1 MFKDYEMTLYEAL
14 GVLFAL
20 SVLVAVLDK
29 KISHGIFFF
38 LFAVVLFVLLV
49 IIKKFLVLFA
59 NFASE
64 TTGVSFE
71 PFSVFK

>member
-1 MFKDYEMTLYEAL
+1 MTLYVVL

-38 LFAVVLFVLLV
+38 LAFVILTIPFLVIGTIVESVLF
-49 IIKKFLVLFA
+49 
-59 NFASE
+59 
-64 TTGVSFE
+64 
-71 PFSVFK
+71 

>member
-1 MFKDYEMTLYEAL
+1 MFKDYEMTLYGAL

-38 LFAVVLFVLLV
+38 LAFIILAIPFFVIGAIAESVLF
-49 IIKKFLVLFA
+49 
-59 NFASE
+59 
-64 TTGVSFE
+64 
-71 PFSVFK
+71 

>member
-1 MFKDYEMTLYEAL
+1 MFKDYEMILYAIL

-38 LFAVVLFVLLV
+38 LAFVILAIPFLVIGTIVESVLF
-49 IIKKFLVLFA
+49 
-59 NFASE
+59 
-64 TTGVSFE
+64 
-71 PFSVFK
+71 

>member
-1 MFKDYEMTLYEAL
+1 MFKDYEMILYAIL

-38 LFAVVLFVLLV
+38 IFVFVLFGLLLA
-49 IIKKFLVLFA
+49 IEIALVSLF
-59 NFASE
+59 SR
-64 TTGVSFE
+64 S
-71 PFSVFK
+71 

>member
-1 MFKDYEMTLYEAL
+1 MFKDYEMILYTIL

-38 LFAVVLFVLLV
+38 IFVFVLFGLLLA
-49 IIKKFLVLFA
+49 IEIALVSLF
-59 NFASE
+59 SR
-64 TTGVSFE
+64 S
-71 PFSVFK
+71 

>member
-1 MFKDYEMTLYEAL
+1 MFKDYEMTLYVAL

-38 LFAVVLFVLLV
+38 LFAVLMSVILMFSLF
-49 IIKKFLVLFA
+49 ISSIMWG
-59 NFASE
+59 NF
-64 TTGVSFE
+64 SF
-71 PFSVFK
+71 

>member
-1 MFKDYEMTLYEAL
+1 MFKDYEMILYVTL

-38 LFAVVLFVLLV
+38 LSLFVLS
-49 IIKKFLVLFA
+49 IFFFDSRFLC
-59 NFASE
+59 ASARIPNDNE
-64 TTGVSFE
+64 RNLIS
-71 PFSVFK
+71 

>member
-1 MFKDYEMTLYEAL
+1 MFKDYEMTLYVTL

-38 LFAVVLFVLLV
+38 LAFVILAIPFLVIGTIVESVLF
-49 IIKKFLVLFA
+49 
-59 NFASE
+59 
-64 TTGVSFE
+64 
-71 PFSVFK
+71 

>member
-1 MFKDYEMTLYEAL
+1 MFKDYEMTLYVVL

-38 LFAVVLFVLLV
+38 LAFVILTIPFLVIGTIVESVLF
-49 IIKKFLVLFA
+49 
-59 NFASE
+59 
-64 TTGVSFE
+64 
-71 PFSVFK
+71 

>member
-1 MFKDYEMTLYEAL
+1 MFKDYEMTLYVAL

-38 LFAVVLFVLLV
+38 LAFVILAIPFLV
-49 IIKKFLVLFA
+49 IGTMAESLLF
-59 NFASE
+59 
-64 TTGVSFE
+64 
-71 PFSVFK
+71 

>member
-1 MFKDYEMTLYEAL
+1 MFKDYEMILYAIL

-38 LFAVVLFVLLV
+38 LAFVILAIPFFVIGTIVESVLF
-49 IIKKFLVLFA
+49 
-59 NFASE
+59 
-64 TTGVSFE
+64 
-71 PFSVFK
+71 

>member
-1 MFKDYEMTLYEAL
+1 MFKDYEMTLYVTL

-38 LFAVVLFVLLV
+38 IFVFVLFGLLLA
-49 IIKKFLVLFA
+49 IEIALVSLF
-59 NFASE
+59 SR
-64 TTGVSFE
+64 S
-71 PFSVFK
+71 

>member
-1 MFKDYEMTLYEAL
+1 MILYAIL
-14 GVLFAL
+14 GVLFAM

-49 IIKKFLVLFA
+49 IIEKFLVSFA

-71 PFSVFK
+71 PFFSF

>member
-1 MFKDYEMTLYEAL
+1 MFKDYEMTLYAIL

-38 LFAVVLFVLLV
+38 LAFIILV
-49 IIKKFLVLFA
+49 I
-59 NFASE
+59 
-64 TTGVSFE
+64 
-71 PFSVFK
+71 PFFVIGAIAESMMLWLL

>member
-1 MFKDYEMTLYEAL
+1 MFKDYEMILYVTL

-38 LFAVVLFVLLV
+38 IFVFVLFGLLLA
-49 IIKKFLVLFA
+49 IEIALVSLF
-59 NFASE
+59 SR
-64 TTGVSFE
+64 S
-71 PFSVFK
+71 

>member
-1 MFKDYEMTLYEAL
+1 MFKDYEMTLYGAL

-38 LFAVVLFVLLV
+38 LAFVILAIPFLVIGTIVESVLF
-49 IIKKFLVLFA
+49 
-59 NFASE
+59 
-64 TTGVSFE
+64 
-71 PFSVFK
+71 

>member
-1 MFKDYEMTLYEAL
+1 MFLGFFWYNGGEFLFKDYEMILYTIL

-38 LFAVVLFVLLV
+38 LFVFVLFGLLLA
-49 IIKKFLVLFA
+49 IEIALVSLF
-59 NFASE
+59 SR
-64 TTGVSFE
+64 S
-71 PFSVFK
+71 

>member
-1 MFKDYEMTLYEAL
+1 MFKDYEMILYVTL

-38 LFAVVLFVLLV
+38 LAFVILAIPFLVIGTIVESVLF
-49 IIKKFLVLFA
+49 
-59 NFASE
+59 
-64 TTGVSFE
+64 
-71 PFSVFK
+71 

>member
-1 MFKDYEMTLYEAL
+1 MTLYAL
-14 GVLFAL
+14 IGVLFAI
-20 SVLVAVLDK
+20 SVLIAVLDK

-38 LFAVVLFVLLV
+38 LFSLV
-49 IIKKFLVLFA
+49 IFMFLAVTEKFLVMFA

-71 PFSVFK
+71 PFFIF

>member
-1 MFKDYEMTLYEAL
+1 MFKDYEMTLYAIL

-38 LFAVVLFVLLV
+38 LFAVLMSVILMFSLF
-49 IIKKFLVLFA
+49 ISSIMWG
-59 NFASE
+59 NF
-64 TTGVSFE
+64 SF
-71 PFSVFK
+71 

>member
-1 MFKDYEMTLYEAL
+1 MFKDYEMTLYGAL

-38 LFAVVLFVLLV
+38 LSLFVLSIFFLIAGFCALALGYPMIMSV
-49 IIKKFLVLFA
+49 I
-59 NFASE
+59 
-64 TTGVSFE
+64 
-71 PFSVFK
+71 

>member
-1 MFKDYEMTLYEAL
+1 MFKDYEMILYMIL

-38 LFAVVLFVLLV
+38 LAFIILAIPFFVIGAIAESVLF
-49 IIKKFLVLFA
+49 
-59 NFASE
+59 
-64 TTGVSFE
+64 
-71 PFSVFK
+71 

>member
-1 MFKDYEMTLYEAL
+1 MTLYVAL

-38 LFAVVLFVLLV
+38 LAFIILAIPFFVIGAIAESMMLWLL
-49 IIKKFLVLFA
+49 
-59 NFASE
+59 
-64 TTGVSFE
+64 
-71 PFSVFK
+71 

>member
-1 MFKDYEMTLYEAL
+1 MTLYVVL

-38 LFAVVLFVLLV
+38 LFMLVAFGLLLA
-49 IIKKFLVLFA
+49 IEIPLVLF
-59 NFASE
+59 
-64 TTGVSFE
+64 
-71 PFSVFK
+71 FK